1 MSDQEVAIQTN
12 SFLIQKFQRK
22 NIINQEQSK
31 QGPLQSLKYEKKT
44 SMDIILLFGLYISLL
59 RTSLFRIDTVYLVIF
74 ALI

>member
-1 MSDQEVAIQTN
+1 MSDQEVAIQTYSKVSKKKYN
-12 SFLIQKFQRK
+12 
-22 NIINQEQSK
+22 NQEQSK
-31 QGPLQSLKYEKKT
+31 QGPLQSLRYEKKT